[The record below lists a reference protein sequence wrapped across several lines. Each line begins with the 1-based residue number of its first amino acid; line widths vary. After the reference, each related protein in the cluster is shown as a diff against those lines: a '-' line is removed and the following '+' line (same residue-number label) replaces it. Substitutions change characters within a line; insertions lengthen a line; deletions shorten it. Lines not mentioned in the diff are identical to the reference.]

1 MSDYQFFL
9 HERDKIDFYIGK
21 GFRIL
26 QVKEDLDG
34 AVILF
39 DNPVSGIQE
48 TIHIGTAD
56 ARKYFSGLLIQQK
69 EHSAGQ
75 K

>member
-9 HERDKIDFYIGK
+9 HEKDKIDFYIEK

-48 TIHIGTAD
+48 SIQIGTAD
-56 ARKYFSGLLIQQK
+56 ARKYFSGLLIRQK
-69 EHSAGQ
+69 EQSAGQ
-75 K
+75 V

>member
-9 HERDKIDFYIGK
+9 HERDKIDFYIEK

-26 QVKEDLDG
+26 QVKEGLDG
-34 AVILF
+34 AAILF
-39 DNPVSGIQE
+39 ANPASGIQE
-48 TIHIGTAD
+48 TIHVGTAE
-56 ARKYFSGLLIQQK
+56 ARKYFSGLLLKQK
-69 EHSAGQ
+69 EHAAEQ